1 MPYELKS
8 AGKGKS
14 KVCKKGGKKCFS
26 KKPLPKAKAKAQMR
40 AIYRSENMQKE
51 SFDQLVNGYLSKF
64 IFEDAMAASVPP
76 SATQPAKMTD
86 PAVVQMQQAKKKK
99 LAQDAA
105 SANKVPTEAEAAAF
119 KAGAEAAKKREV

>member
-1 MPYELKS
+1 
-8 AGKGKS
+8 
-14 KVCKKGGKKCFS
+14 
-26 KKPLPKAKAKAQMR
+26 
-40 AIYRSENMQKE
+40 MQKE

-105 SANKVPTEAEAAAF
+105 SANRVPTEAEAAAF
-119 KAGAEAAKKREV
+119 KSGVEAAKKREV